1 MAIET
6 DDPEARKNVRQR
18 LERLALE
25 PLSVH
30 ELNDYIGELEAEITR
45 AKTAIAA
52 KLDHRSTADAFFR
65 KP

>member
-6 DDPEARKNVRQR
+6 DDPEAQKNVRKR

-25 PLSVH
+25 PLSVQ
-30 ELNDYIGELEAEITR
+30 ELHDYIEELETEIAR